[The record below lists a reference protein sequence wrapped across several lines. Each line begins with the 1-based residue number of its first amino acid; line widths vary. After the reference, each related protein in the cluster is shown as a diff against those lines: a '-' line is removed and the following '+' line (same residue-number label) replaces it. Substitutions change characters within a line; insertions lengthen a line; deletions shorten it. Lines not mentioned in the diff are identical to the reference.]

1 MAKIRG
7 KISFNLV
14 NVRPSGKT
22 MFKVKKGAGMG
33 TLKSVLCWL
42 LALTLISVPCFAQ
55 IGTGEVTGLVTDPS
69 GAVVPDAEV
78 TVTNTDRNTPHVTRS
93 TSSGDYTVT
102 ALEPGHYSVTVK
114 HPSFRTA
121 AVPAFQLQ

>member
-1 MAKIRG
+1 
-7 KISFNLV
+7 
-14 NVRPSGKT
+14 
-22 MFKVKKGAGMG
+22 MFKVREAARFDNFARIFF
-33 TLKSVLCWL
+33 WL
-42 LALTLISVPCFAQ
+42 FTLILASGACFAQ
-55 IGTGEVTGLVTDPS
+55 IGTGEVTGVVTDPS

-114 HPSFRTA
+114 HPSFRTFRRKA
-121 AVPAFQLQ
+121 GGWPGK